1 MKELNE
7 QQKGWNATTCF
18 KYIYL
23 KTIIYISTI
32 RELETKIDPKY

>member
-7 QQKGWNATTCF
+7 QQKGWNAITCF
-18 KYIYL
+18 KY
-23 KTIIYISTI
+23 IYISTI